1 MKDTRFQTQRNNM
14 VVVAQELLGVYGR
27 AVG

>member
-1 MKDTRFQTQRNNM
+1 MKDTRSQTQRNNM
-14 VVVAQELLGVYGR
+14 VVVAQELLGVHGR

>member
-1 MKDTRFQTQRNNM
+1 MKDTRSQTLRNNM

-27 AVG
+27 AIG

>member
-14 VVVAQELLGVYGR
+14 VVVAQEFFGIHGR

>member
-1 MKDTRFQTQRNNM
+1 MKDTRSQTQRNNM

-27 AVG
+27 AIG